1 MDLSILIPA
10 KNCAALTACCLDAVE
25 RTIPRGLDAEIL
37 VYDDASTDD
46 TPSMLGARKGRVGVI
61 RGENPGWFARNMNT
75 LARAARGRWL
85 IHLNNDTVPLDGWIE
100 PLLRAGEAHPD
111 AAVVGNLHLY
121 PAPPGRARTIN
132 HAGVVFG
139 EDRIGRHLYQGL
151 GEGLAPARGDRALQA
166 VCAACWL
173 TPAGVFRGLGG
184 YDESFRNGHEDI
196 DFCLRAG
203 ADGLGVRYAGASAI
217 IHYGSSTPGRFAHD
231 DENQRLFLARWG
243 DAVTPDQSTITAG
256 DGVRWPDYPASYRIA
271 RNISKRPAVRQV
283 LGVAVRTP
291 VGARLRQGFVSRF
304 SSH

>member
-10 KNCAALTACCLDAVE
+10 KNCSALTACCLDAVE
-25 RTIPRGLDAEIL
+25 RTLPRGLDAEIL

-46 TPSMLGARKGRVGVI
+46 TPSVLAARKGRVGVI
-61 RGENPGWFARNMNT
+61 RGENPGWFARNMNE
-75 LARAARGRWL
+75 LSRAARGRWL
-85 IHLNNDTVPLDGWIE
+85 VHLNNDTVPLDGWIE
-100 PLLRAGEAHPD
+100 PLLRCVADRPD

-121 PAPPGRARTIN
+121 PAPAGRTRAIN

-151 GEGLAPARGDRALQA
+151 GEDLAPARKDRRLQA
-166 VCAACWL
+166 VSAACWL
-173 TPAGVFRGLGG
+173 TPADVFHDLGG
-184 YDESFRNGHEDI
+184 YDEAFRNGHEDI

-203 ADGLGVRYAGASAI
+203 GAGLDVWYTGASAI

-231 DENQRLFLARWG
+231 DENQRLFLERWA
-243 DAVTPDQSTITAG
+243 DTVTPDQSAIAAG
-256 DGVRWPDYPASYRIA
+256 DGVRWPDYPAPYRIA
-271 RNISKRPAVRQV
+271 RNLSKRPAVRQV

-291 VGARLRQGFVSRF
+291 VGARLRQGFVTRF